1 MTSAKASPARVRK
14 PHWYLVPVRVLLVTF
29 LMTLLAFAVSMLLS
43 IVGFSIYSWIR
54 SVPPNFGFAYRH
66 IAPPFAV
73 GVGAI
78 VLVLSLMMEIRH
90 YRQAKALASIE
101 RAG

>member
-1 MTSAKASPARVRK
+1 MSSAKLSPAPVPK
-14 PHWYLVPVRVLLVTF
+14 PRWILVPVRALVVTF

-43 IVGFSIYSWIR
+43 ILGISIYSGIR
-54 SVPPNFGFAYRH
+54 GVHPDFGFAYRH
-66 IAPPFAV
+66 IAPPFAI
-73 GVGAI
+73 GVGAV

-90 YRQAKALASIE
+90 YRQSKALASIE

>member
-1 MTSAKASPARVRK
+1 MSSANLSPAPVHK
-14 PHWYLVPVRVLLVTF
+14 PRWILIPVRALLVTF

-43 IVGFSIYSWIR
+43 IVGISIYSRIR
-54 SVPPNFGFAYRH
+54 GVHPDFAFAYRH
-66 IAPPFAV
+66 IAPPFAI
-73 GVGAI
+73 GVGAV

-90 YRQAKALASIE
+90 YRQSKALASIE

>member
-1 MTSAKASPARVRK
+1 
-14 PHWYLVPVRVLLVTF
+14 
-29 LMTLLAFAVSMLLS
+29 MTLLAFAVSMLLS
-43 IVGFSIYSWIR
+43 IVGISIYSAAR
-54 SVPPNFGFAYRH
+54 GVSPNFPFAYRH
-66 IAPPFAV
+66 IAPPFAA

-90 YRQAKALASIE
+90 YRQRKVLASIE

>member
-1 MTSAKASPARVRK
+1 MLAKAAPARIHK
-14 PHWYLVPVRVLLVTF
+14 PSWYYIPVRALAVTF

-43 IVGFSIYSWIR
+43 IVGISIYSAVR
-54 SVPPNFGFAYRH
+54 GVHPNFAFAYRH
-66 IAPPFAV
+66 IAAPFAV
-73 GVGAI
+73 GVGAV

>member
-1 MTSAKASPARVRK
+1 MTSANASPARVHK

-54 SVPPNFGFAYRH
+54 GVPPNFGFAYRH

-73 GVGAI
+73 GVGAV

>member
-1 MTSAKASPARVRK
+1 MLSAKLSPAPIHK
-14 PHWYLVPVRVLLVTF
+14 PRWILIPVRALLVTF

-43 IVGFSIYSWIR
+43 IVGISIYSAIR
-54 SVPPNFGFAYRH
+54 GVHPDFGFAYRH
-66 IAPPFAV
+66 IAPPFAI
-73 GVGAI
+73 GVSAV

-90 YRQAKALASIE
+90 YRQSKALASIE

>member
-1 MTSAKASPARVRK
+1 MPAKASRARIRQ
-14 PHWYLVPVRVLLVTF
+14 PRWYLIPVRALLVTF

-54 SVPPNFGFAYRH
+54 GVPANFSFAYRH
-66 IAPPFAV
+66 IAPSFAA
-73 GVGAI
+73 GVGAV
-78 VLVLSLMMEIRH
+78 VLVLSLTMEIRH
-90 YRQAKALASIE
+90 YRQSKALASIE

>member
-1 MTSAKASPARVRK
+1 MPSAKVSPARVHK
-14 PHWYLVPVRVLLVTF
+14 PRWYYVPVRALLVTF
-29 LMTLLAFAVSMLLS
+29 LMTLLAFALSMLLS
-43 IVGFSIYSWIR
+43 IMGIGLYSKLRGIA
-54 SVPPNFGFAYRH
+54 PNFAFGYRH
-66 IAPPFAV
+66 IAAPFAV
-73 GVGAI
+73 GVGAV

>member
-1 MTSAKASPARVRK
+1 MLAKASPAPIHK
-14 PHWYLVPVRVLLVTF
+14 PRWYFVPIRALLVTF

-43 IVGFSIYSWIR
+43 IIGFAIYSAIR
-54 SVPPNFGFAYRH
+54 GVHANFAFAYRH
-66 IAPPFAV
+66 IAAPFAV
-73 GVGAI
+73 GVGAV

-90 YRQAKALASIE
+90 YRQTKALASIE

>member
-1 MTSAKASPARVRK
+1 MLSAKASPARVHTPR
-14 PHWYLVPVRVLLVTF
+14 WYYVPVRSLLVTF

-43 IVGFSIYSWIR
+43 IIAISIYAKIR
-54 SVPPNFGFAYRH
+54 GIAPNFAFGYRH
-66 IAPPFAV
+66 IAAPFAV
-73 GVGAI
+73 GVGAV
-78 VLVLSLMMEIRH
+78 VLVLSLMMEVRH

>member
-1 MTSAKASPARVRK
+1 MQSAQLSAAPIRGPR
-14 PHWYLVPVRVLLVTF
+14 WYLIPVRVLLVTF
-29 LMTLLAFAVSMLLS
+29 LMTLLAFAVAMLLS
-43 IVGFSIYSWIR
+43 IVGFSIYAWIR

-73 GVGAI
+73 GVGAV
-78 VLVLSLMMEIRH
+78 VLVLSLMMEVRH